1 MPAGSIQRFHD
12 VASSKNNDDKIDFDE
27 FKKAFLELK
36 LQTDALNPDLKNPSQ
51 GFYNDYTKSQ
61 YDLFHKLRAMEGM
74 KGVDFEAIKTSDAY
88 REASRFAGNFSDP
101 VIRDAFDKLA
111 GEDGFIDLAD
121 AQKNLAAFQ
130 DAPVGQSGSLTQGHY
145 EMVEETTFPEG
156 TEATV
161 DGLSV
166 VVNGSVQKDPKITI
180 TSEKRYAYCA
190 GEPSA
195 DYQARLSLEDAT
207 AWQRD
212 PALPI
217 PDDMKVVVS
226 PDQPSNRARLSGST
240 YAFSTARGEA
250 DWDKSER
257 VKTAALR
264 DLVVGP
270 DQQLSDA
277 DIRQN
282 FDWNAEL
289 GAFVLKPEVA
299 ARTPAHPLAELSG
312 SEARTYAKLAGD
324 RNSAFGVDRQT
335 FKEAVVSGKI
345 KPDNLD
351 HLPAGLKR
359 DPFGVSFR
367 HSKEENVRAEL
378 ADLAFD
384 AADKNHDNVL
394 NPDEFANAAD
404 VRTLNRALGTN
415 LMYFGTGLLAV
426 PVIGVTNAVV
436 GHRRKMNRVDV
447 AFEHVMAQR
456 ALKGLNSMDSKNL
469 SENDLNQ
476 IKEHYGVEDNNKNR
490 YYPFAHKARS
500 EGRGV
505 SVRDVVGILPEGDK
519 VRITSDVISESE
531 YVDLYLSGFIKD
543 KKRPYGTQAQTE
555 RAKEEYKKLERNPGT
570 NDVSIFQLYGDLH
583 RVRD

>member
-1 MPAGSIQRFHD
+1 
-12 VASSKNNDDKIDFDE
+12 
-27 FKKAFLELK
+27 
-36 LQTDALNPDLKNPSQ
+36 
-51 GFYNDYTKSQ
+51 
-61 YDLFHKLRAMEGM
+61 
-74 KGVDFEAIKTSDAY
+74 
-88 REASRFAGNFSDP
+88 
-101 VIRDAFDKLA
+101 
-111 GEDGFIDLAD
+111 
-121 AQKNLAAFQ
+121 
-130 DAPVGQSGSLTQGHY
+130 
-145 EMVEETTFPEG
+145 MVEETTFPER
-156 TEATV
+156 TEANM

-166 VVNGSVQKDPKITI
+166 VVNGNVQKDPKITI
-180 TSEKRYAYCA
+180 TSQKRYEYCP
-190 GEPSA
+190 GEPTA
-195 DYQARLSLEDAT
+195 DYAARHIQEDAT
-207 AWQRD
+207 AWQRN

-299 ARTPAHPLAELSG
+299 ARTPADPLGELSG
-312 SEARTYAKLAGD
+312 SEARTYTKLADD
-324 RNSAFGVDRQT
+324 RNSTYGVNRQT

-359 DPFGVSFR
+359 DPYGVSLGD
-367 HSKEENVRAEL
+367 HSKVENVRAEL

-394 NPDEFANAAD
+394 SPDEFANAAD

-436 GHRRKMNRVDV
+436 GHRRKMNRMDA
-447 AFEHVMAQR
+447 AFEHVIAQR
-456 ALKGLNSMDSKNL
+456 AVAMEGFNSMDAKNL
-469 SENDLNQ
+469 
-476 IKEHYGVEDNNKNR
+476 
-490 YYPFAHKARS
+490 
-500 EGRGV
+500 
-505 SVRDVVGILPEGDK
+505 
-519 VRITSDVISESE
+519 
-531 YVDLYLSGFIKD
+531 
-543 KKRPYGTQAQTE
+543 
-555 RAKEEYKKLERNPGT
+555 
-570 NDVSIFQLYGDLH
+570 
-583 RVRD
+583 